1 MAASDRLMQN
11 GALEHNPD
19 FAPASAVDLEEQ
31 LATRAAWLYFLGNS
45 TQAQIAKKL
54 GLTRQRVNRLLSH
67 AREQGLVQI
76 NITGKLAACVA
87 LRPLTSLYWW
97 QGRLEC
103 CQEVQLLI
111 KSRASL
117 LADLDAAV
125 HRLHSYST
133 PEWLHWQ
140 AGSSEAYGLWLR
152 ESCLKPLNPDGS
164 GPAGGDQPG
173 GGGPAG

>member
-1 MAASDRLMQN
+1 MEYGTVEADPLIL
-11 GALEHNPD
+11 ALTTEAD
-19 FAPASAVDLEEQ
+19 AEQAEALARQLLE
-31 LATRAAWLYFLGNS
+31 R
-45 TQAQIAKKL
+45 
-54 GLTRQRVNRLLSH
+54 
-67 AREQGLVQI
+67 
-76 NITGKLAACVA
+76 KLAACVA

-97 QGRLEC
+97 QGRLERS
-103 CQEVQLLI
+103 QEVQLLI

>member
-1 MAASDRLMQN
+1 MEYGTVEADPLIL
-11 GALEHNPD
+11 ALTTEAD
-19 FAPASAVDLEEQ
+19 AEQAEALARQLLE
-31 LATRAAWLYFLGNS
+31 R
-45 TQAQIAKKL
+45 
-54 GLTRQRVNRLLSH
+54 
-67 AREQGLVQI
+67 
-76 NITGKLAACVA
+76 KLAACVA

-97 QGRLEC
+97 QGRLERS
-103 CQEVQLLI
+103 QEVQLLI

-140 AGSSEAYGLWLR
+140 AGGSEAYGLWLR

>member
-1 MAASDRLMQN
+1 MEYRTVEADPLIL
-11 GALEHNPD
+11 ALTTEAD
-19 FAPASAVDLEEQ
+19 AEQAEALARQLLE
-31 LATRAAWLYFLGNS
+31 R
-45 TQAQIAKKL
+45 
-54 GLTRQRVNRLLSH
+54 
-67 AREQGLVQI
+67 
-76 NITGKLAACVA
+76 KLAACVA

>member
-1 MAASDRLMQN
+1 MEYGTVEADPLIL
-11 GALEHNPD
+11 ALTTEAD
-19 FAPASAVDLEEQ
+19 AEQAEALARQLLE
-31 LATRAAWLYFLGNS
+31 R
-45 TQAQIAKKL
+45 
-54 GLTRQRVNRLLSH
+54 
-67 AREQGLVQI
+67 
-76 NITGKLAACVA
+76 KLAACVA

>member
-1 MAASDRLMQN
+1 MEYGTVEADPLIL
-11 GALEHNPD
+11 ALTTEAD
-19 FAPASAVDLEEQ
+19 AEQAEALARQLLE
-31 LATRAAWLYFLGNS
+31 R
-45 TQAQIAKKL
+45 
-54 GLTRQRVNRLLSH
+54 
-67 AREQGLVQI
+67 
-76 NITGKLAACVA
+76 KLAACVA

-97 QGRLEC
+97 QGRLERS
-103 CQEVQLLI
+103 QEVQLLI

-173 GGGPAG
+173 GAGPAG

>member
-1 MAASDRLMQN
+1 MEYGHVEADPLILALTTEADAAQAE
-11 GALEHNPD
+11 AL
-19 FAPASAVDLEEQ
+19 ARQLLE
-31 LATRAAWLYFLGNS
+31 R
-45 TQAQIAKKL
+45 
-54 GLTRQRVNRLLSH
+54 
-67 AREQGLVQI
+67 
-76 NITGKLAACVA
+76 KLAACVA

-97 QGRLEC
+97 QGRLERS
-103 CQEVQLLI
+103 QEVQLLI

>member
-1 MAASDRLMQN
+1 MEYGTVEADPLIL
-11 GALEHNPD
+11 ALTTEAD
-19 FAPASAVDLEEQ
+19 AEQAEALARQLLE
-31 LATRAAWLYFLGNS
+31 R
-45 TQAQIAKKL
+45 
-54 GLTRQRVNRLLSH
+54 
-67 AREQGLVQI
+67 
-76 NITGKLAACVA
+76 KLAACVA

-152 ESCLKPLNPDGS
+152 ETCLKPLNPDGS